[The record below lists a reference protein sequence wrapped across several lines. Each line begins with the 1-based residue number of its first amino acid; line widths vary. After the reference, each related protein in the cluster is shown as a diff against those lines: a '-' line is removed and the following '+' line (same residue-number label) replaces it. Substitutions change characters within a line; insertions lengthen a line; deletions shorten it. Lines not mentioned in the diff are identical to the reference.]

1 MDINII
7 SKFSKEAEQ
16 LMQKELENMLAKIGV
31 KSMTDRE
38 RLVYKLNDLRDR
50 LSQIESEIKLE
61 QDKEELQI
69 LEGEADILR
78 DIITMRERQLLDM
91 NKPQ

>member
-1 MDINII
+1 M

-38 RLVYKLNDLRDR
+38 RLVYRINDLRER
-50 LSQIESEIKLE
+50 LTQIEAEIRLE
-61 QDKEELQI
+61 QDKEELRI

-78 DIITMRERQLLDM
+78 DIISMRERQLLDM
-91 NKPQ
+91 NNKGD

>member
-1 MDINII
+1 
-7 SKFSKEAEQ
+7 
-16 LMQKELENMLAKIGV
+16 
-31 KSMTDRE
+31 MTDRE
-38 RLVYKLNDLRDR
+38 RLIYRINDLRER
-50 LSQIESEIKLE
+50 LTQIEAEIRLE
-61 QDKEELQI
+61 QDLHELQI

>member
-1 MDINII
+1 
-7 SKFSKEAEQ
+7 
-16 LMQKELENMLAKIGV
+16 MQKELENMLAKIGV
-31 KSMTDRE
+31 KSMTEQE
-38 RLVYKLNDLRDR
+38 RLVYRINDLRDR

-61 QDKEELQI
+61 EDKEELRI

-91 NKPQ
+91 NTKGD

>member
-1 MDINII
+1 MT
-7 SKFSKEAEQ
+7 EQ
-16 LMQKELENMLAKIGV
+16 
-31 KSMTDRE
+31 E
-38 RLVYKLNDLRDR
+38 RLVYRINDLRGR

-61 QDKEELQI
+61 EDKEELRI
-69 LEGEADILR
+69 LDGEADILR

>member
-1 MDINII
+1 
-7 SKFSKEAEQ
+7 
-16 LMQKELENMLAKIGV
+16 
-31 KSMTDRE
+31 MTDRE

>member
-1 MDINII
+1 
-7 SKFSKEAEQ
+7 
-16 LMQKELENMLAKIGV
+16 
-31 KSMTDRE
+31 MTDRE
-38 RLVYKLNDLRDR
+38 RLVYRINDLRER
-50 LSQIESEIKLE
+50 LTQIEAEIRLE
-61 QDKEELQI
+61 QDLHELQI

>member
-1 MDINII
+1 
-7 SKFSKEAEQ
+7 
-16 LMQKELENMLAKIGV
+16 
-31 KSMTDRE
+31 MTDRE
-38 RLVYKLNDLRDR
+38 RLIYRINDLRER
-50 LSQIESEIKLE
+50 LTQIEAEIRLE
-61 QDKEELQI
+61 QDLRELQI

>member
-1 MDINII
+1 MTEQQELVYRIND
-7 SKFSKEAEQ
+7 
-16 LMQKELENMLAKIGV
+16 L
-31 KSMTDRE
+31 RE
-38 RLVYKLNDLRDR
+38 RLT
-50 LSQIESEIKLE
+50 QIEAEIRLE
-61 QDKEELQI
+61 QDLHELQI